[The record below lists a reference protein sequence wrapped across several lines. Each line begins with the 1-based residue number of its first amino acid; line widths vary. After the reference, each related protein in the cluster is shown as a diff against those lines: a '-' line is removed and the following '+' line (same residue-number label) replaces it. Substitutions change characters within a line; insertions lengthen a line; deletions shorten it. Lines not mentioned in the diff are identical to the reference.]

1 MITAEDVMVVG
12 ALYSNHNTSTSE
24 VINAVRVEGLRTKG
38 NSPTTEDVRLA
49 KHCKEIMSTKS
60 GCKL

>member
-12 ALYSNHNTSTSE
+12 ALYSNYNTSE
-24 VINAVRVEGLRTKG
+24 VINAIRVEGLQTKG

-49 KHCKEIMSTKS
+49 KHSKEITSTKS